1 MLMQTVNVSPL
12 CYLPLHTQIN
22 PMKVVG
28 HLNSLKPHCPVL
40 FSEICFTYSDS
51 RQRTLQAWDNAARDG
66 SLARFPRG
74 VHVPVV
80 DYSDLKEENRPY
92 VYPACGH
99 IFAYHKSIQCRPCP
113 LCRKEGPFVPLAFN
127 FEPAI
132 CDDLPTHVFNP
143 CGHIS
148 SLKTCKYWSERLFYS
163 SKDISNA
170 NKLVHA
176 CPYCATELAG
186 DVSRCTS
193 GESFHKLGLHTETGE
208 MWPQQ
213 TTNYMHD
220 EEEPAHNVAVE
231 LDRSAVDEL
240 AALFPACREPE
251 MLELLSSQQLLFH
264 RNQQPSQLS
273 THSSSSGNYC
283 TVQMQAA
290 ARLKSPFP
298 KYMPQMKCLK

>member
-1 MLMQTVNVSPL
+1 MVA
-12 CYLPLHTQIN
+12 
-22 PMKVVG
+22 

-40 FSEICFTYSDS
+40 FSELCFTYSDC
-51 RQRTLQAWDNAARDG
+51 RQRTLQAWDHAARDG
-66 SLARFPRG
+66 SLVRFPRG
-74 VHVPVV
+74 VHVPVA
-80 DYSDLKEENRPY
+80 DYSELKEENRPY

-99 IFAYHKSIQCRPCP
+99 IFAYHKSIQSRPCP

-132 CDDLPTHVFNP
+132 CGDLPTHVFNP

-163 SKDISNA
+163 KDISNA

-176 CPYCATELAG
+176 CPYCASELAG
-186 DVSRCTS
+186 DVSRGTS

-208 MWPQQ
+208 MWPDQ

-220 EEEPAHNVAVE
+220 EEEEPTHN
-231 LDRSAVDEL
+231 SSGGVDEL
-240 AALFPACREPE
+240 AALFPSCRDPE

-264 RNQQPSQLS
+264 QSQQLS
-273 THSSSSGNYC
+273 LPTHHSGNYC
-283 TVQMQAA
+283 ELQMQAS
-290 ARLKSPFP
+290 ARLKSAFP